1 LNAETSSGSKWINDL
16 CTESYNVVES
26 KNEDDT
32 DEYIGEE
39 EEEDQE
45 GNFID
50 FKKNYIVL
58 AINQQRKHY
67 LVFKVAKTILNF
79 RCRDEDNIYESSLG
93 FNSELEDKFE
103 NGLANWL
110 DKLTEGLNMDF
121 KKYNVKKWPA
131 F

>member
-1 LNAETSSGSKWINDL
+1 MNTESPASLKWINDL
-16 CTESYNVVES
+16 CTESYRVNEC
-26 KNEDDT
+26 KNEEDN
-32 DEYIGEE
+32 DEYINNEE
-39 EEEDQE
+39 EE
-45 GNFID
+45 NFID

-58 AINQQRKHY
+58 ALNQQRKY
-67 LVFKVAKTILNF
+67 FLVFKVAKTILNF

-103 NGLANWL
+103 HGLVNWL

-121 KKYNVKKWPA
+121 QKYNVKKWPA